1 MSAGCEIINSN
12 VITINGGNGAYGGHM
27 TSCSFNFGTL
37 SAQGHRANVSLEG
50 KNLGT
55 PKIGE
60 SVSITILGS
69 TFLFDVASYSKSSSA
84 RSMTTMSLN
93 CVDISHRVLDNVHI
107 ILDEENEYTGRDVY
121 KLGKKMLT
129 VPDFVGPYMFPKP
142 TTEWDSVTNVF
153 PRLDPLVAPGK
164 TRYGVKEDGKGG
176 QTLDGIIQDII
187 EMPALVDISNIPL
200 DFEGSLRNIIT
211 NLALQ
216 VGIVPV
222 YDMTSNSIKVLPST
236 GDDDGSSFNL
246 AAGTEKLEKIG
257 GKCLVVSAT
266 EQEDF
271 TSTEAQGAIGKT
283 EFSPSGNSGGPKGGR
298 DKGGK
303 STRFRKAYA
312 LNPDFHYS
320 PCGKGSQDALKVLPF
335 NQREKKGGVTTDKV
349 TAETLQLEQALGCS
363 ADPKVWALFVLQCVL
378 NEVNTAVPDLTVE
391 AKVVGKKED
400 NEKTTTKWNLADA
413 LVTTPS
419 EFVNTPQNGSK
430 SNKLIAD
437 YYINGEWPCAAGEDK
452 KNAGQAG
459 RPVIVGVK
467 IPLDEIWKANA
478 DGVPPQNP
486 PAQNQF
492 VQVMFKASE
501 EKWAKHA
508 NKLPFNV
515 LGGLNLVGLNNIGFM
530 NGNMFLHS
538 AGGFSTIL
546 NNDGSLDGETDYF
559 RNYLLEIT
567 KFKNRVFIIE
577 GRSVEKVQT
586 FYPDGK
592 KGYKAKEKLK
602 ALPTYDGIMLGTEA
616 ALGAANY
623 KGPEGSKFESV
634 NPYKA
639 LSKCDIGGLQELAK
653 ACYWMYVG
661 NVPKFKCIEDFLDSH
676 SMGKFLVALRDNTL
690 KEFFQTGPEPE
701 SELQDEAKEKEL
713 EKAGKLWQVLLM
725 IMPERDVSNEA
736 FSSEKTTCNNNL
748 FQNQAAGEVKNLSK
762 DGAATSMTKMI
773 YNAGADLEGS
783 PAKVFGPA
791 KAPIAVVADPNAAEI
806 FAFGN
811 NIPEKLTGDG
821 YNLMVIQNS
830 ISMAQVVDAIQ
841 IRGSEVKG
849 LSCEMYQ
856 KMETKKISETIIQVP
871 TGELEKR
878 CYVRAWYD
886 HEQDPPAIGEGG
898 SIKPTN
904 RYVINAHS
912 PIPVT
917 WPTVWKTNLQ
927 KGFSVS
933 PSDFEWEK
941 HRDEEEDAE
950 LDYSYEGAEY
960 NTKII
965 GRTKAGLDEIVEANT
980 WVDSISSKSKSI
992 TIIADESLDF
1002 GSLPGVTEGLQS
1014 LDINLSG
1021 GKTTI
1026 SITIGNTNYK
1036 QQMKM
1041 IRDANIKALEA
1052 GHRSSTLH
1060 KQKMLDNLKLENV
1073 FNIG

>member
-69 TFLFDVASYSKSSSA
+69 TFLFDIASYSKSSSA

-107 ILDEENEYTGRDVY
+107 ILDEENEYTGGDVY

-142 TTEWDSVTNVF
+142 TTQWDSVTNVF
-153 PRLDPLVAPGK
+153 PHLDPLVAPGK

-187 EMPALVDISNIPL
+187 EMPSLVDISNIPL

-303 STRFRKAYA
+303 STRFRKAFL

-335 NQREKKGGVTTDKV
+335 NQWGKKGKV
-349 TAETLQLEQALGCS
+349 TVETLQLEQALGCCP
-363 ADPKVWALFVLQCVL
+363 DPKVWALFVLQCVL
-378 NEVNTAVPDLTVE
+378 NEVNTAVPDLTVKG
-391 AKVVGKKED
+391 KVLGEDGERKET
-400 NEKTTTKWNLADA
+400 EWNLADA

-419 EFVNTPQNGSK
+419 EFVNTPQDGLG

-437 YYINGEWPCAAGEDK
+437 YYMDGEWPCAAGEDK

-459 RPVIVGVK
+459 RPVIAGVT

-486 PAQNQF
+486 PAKNPF
-492 VQVMFKASE
+492 VQVMFDASE
-501 EKWAKHA
+501 KKWAKNA

-515 LGGLNLVGLNNIGFM
+515 LGGLNLAAGGNIGFM
-530 NGNMFLHS
+530 NGDMFLHS

-567 KFKNRVFIIE
+567 NFKLRYSVLE
-577 GRSVEKVQT
+577 GKHKHKVQH
-586 FYPDGK
+586 FYPDGAG
-592 KGYKAKEKLK
+592 GYYAKESLK
-602 ALPTYDGIMLGTEA
+602 PLPTYDGMMLFPEG

-623 KGPEGSKFESV
+623 AGPDGYEFKEV
-634 NPYKA
+634 NPYRP
-639 LSKCDIGGLQELAK
+639 LSNCRIEGITSLAK

-661 NVPKFKCIEDFLDSH
+661 NVPKFKCVDDFLDSH
-676 SMGKFLVALRDNTL
+676 SSGKFLIALRDNKL

-701 SELQDEAKEKEL
+701 SELQSEEEEEAAKE
-713 EKAGKLWQVLLM
+713 AGKLWLVGLM
-725 IMPERDVSNEA
+725 IASERDVSNEA
-736 FSSEKTTCNNNL
+736 FNSKKTTCNNNL

-773 YNAGADLEGS
+773 YNVGADLDGD
-783 PAKVFGPA
+783 PAKIFGPA
-791 KAPIAVVADPNAAEI
+791 KAPIGAVVAGPNAAEI

-841 IRGSEVKG
+841 LRESEVSG
-849 LSCEMYQ
+849 LSCSLVQRM
-856 KMETKKISETIIQVP
+856 KMKKTGAEDTWIEVP
-871 TGELEKR
+871 VNGEFEKR
-878 CYVRAWYD
+878 CHVRCWYD
-886 HEQDPPAIGEGG
+886 HEQDPPGIGEGG
-898 SIKPTN
+898 SISPTN
-904 RYVINAHS
+904 RYVINSHS
-912 PIPVT
+912 PIPAT
-917 WPTVWKTNLQ
+917 WPKVWKTNLQ

-941 HRDEEEDAE
+941 HRDEEDGSI
-950 LDYSYEGAEY
+950 DYSYEGAEY
-960 NTKII
+960 NTKIV
-965 GRTKAGLDEIVEANT
+965 GRTKAGLDEIVKANT
-980 WVDSISSKSKSI
+980 WVDSIPSKSKSI

-1021 GKTTI
+1021 DKTTI

-1041 IRDANIKALEA
+1041 IRDANVKALEA

-1060 KQKMLDNLKLENV
+1060 KQKQLDNLKAEKI